1 MQIIENLEISDWVKV
16 LVETCD
22 DERSRPIISDQE
34 DSSRSVSMVI
44 LPLGQSEAGRISQQG
59 EQILR
64 ILISLI
70 MVIEELSEQMVMLH
84 FDYILTG
91 MVGID
96 GFVHSM
102 ESRYLPIIFE
112 SKNEILSGLDLLC
125 RDIEILQHQQLLQL
139 LLSWTLLLS
148 KQVLWKMP
156 LF

>member
-1 MQIIENLEISDWVKV
+1 MQIIENLETSDWVKV

-34 DSSRSVSMVI
+34 DSSRSVSMAT
-44 LPLGQSEAGRISQQG
+44 LPLGQSETGRISQQG

-70 MVIEELSEQMVMLH
+70 MVIEELSERMVMLH
-84 FDYILTG
+84 FDYILTD
-91 MVGID
+91 MVGMD
-96 GFVHSM
+96 GFVHWM

-112 SKNEILSGLDLLC
+112 SKNETLSGLDLPC